1 MESNLIAR
9 STECCVHDRPPLS
22 AIDFLARKHCGSL
35 LFYACAR
42 CEFEKQIHGVF
53 VHPLAAVIHEKPFA
67 LARHRLAALRVT
79 EEVTQMRPFDLG
91 RAVLQS
97 RYDLAGVHILV
108 VLDGRAARRK
118 SQASAGSLRACGPCL
133 FD

>member
-1 MESNLIAR
+1 M
-9 STECCVHDRPPLS
+9 HDRPPLS

-118 SQASAGSLRACGPCL
+118 SQASAGSLRAG
-133 FD
+133 